1 MIVHLYNLSFIWFIV
16 LVAMIIGF
24 TVKNEHRLYYSI
36 LDEGKRNARNYIHV
50 VTLINQLL
58 NQYRSEQI
66 VSE

>member
-1 MIVHLYNLSFIWFIV
+1 
-16 LVAMIIGF
+16 MIIGF
-24 TVKNEHRLYYSI
+24 TVKNEQRLYYSI

-66 VSE
+66 VLE

>member
-36 LDEGKRNARNYIHV
+36 LDEGKRNVRNYIHI